1 MTELALDPMAFVHAL
16 VERDADA
23 LAALY
28 ADDAVLTM
36 HDKDHPPGAP
46 LVLSG
51 REAIH
56 AWYRDVCARNVE
68 HTVPTIL
75 DSASGFAFEE
85 HCRYPS
91 GEGVVCIAVAGVEN
105 GLITSLTGSQTWDG

>member
-1 MTELALDPMAFVHAL
+1 MNETALDPMAFVHAL

-28 ADDAVLTM
+28 ADDAVVTM

-46 LVLSG
+46 MVLEG

-56 AWYRDVCARNVE
+56 AWYRDVCGRNVE
-68 HTVPTIL
+68 HAVPTIIGN
-75 DSASGFAFEE
+75 DSGFAFEE
-85 HCRYPS
+85 QCRYPS
-91 GEGVVCIAVAGVEN
+91 GEGVVCVSVATVEA
-105 GLITSLTGSQTWDG
+105 GFITRQTASLTWDG

>member
-1 MTELALDPMAFVHAL
+1 MTEAALDPMAFVHAL
-16 VERDADA
+16 IERDADA

-28 ADDAVLTM
+28 ADDAVVTM

-46 LVLSG
+46 MVLSG

-68 HTVPTIL
+68 HAVPTII

-91 GEGVVCIAVAGVEN
+91 GEGVVCVSVATVAEGRIVTQ
-105 GLITSLTGSQTWDG
+105 TSSQTWDG

>member
-16 VERDADA
+16 IERDADG
-23 LAALY
+23 LASLY
-28 ADDAVLTM
+28 ADDAVVTM

-46 LVLSG
+46 LVLEG

-68 HTVPTIL
+68 HTVPTII
-75 DSASGFAFEE
+75 DSAHGFAFVEQ
-85 HCRYPS
+85 CRYPDGGGVACVS
-91 GEGVVCIAVAGVEN
+91 VATVHEGRIVTQ
-105 GLITSLTGSQTWDG
+105 TSSQTWDG

>member
-1 MTELALDPMAFVHAL
+1 MTELALDAMAFVHAL
-16 VERDADA
+16 IERDADA
-23 LAALY
+23 LTALY
-28 ADDAVLTM
+28 ADDAVVTM

-68 HTVPTIL
+68 HTVPTII

-85 HCRYPS
+85 HCSYPS
-91 GEGVVCIAVAGVEN
+91 GEGVVCLAVATVEN
-105 GLITSLTGSQTWDG
+105 GLVTRLTASQTWDG

>member
-16 VERDADA
+16 IERDADG

-28 ADDAVLTM
+28 ADDAVVTM

-46 LVLSG
+46 MVLSG

-68 HTVPTIL
+68 HTVPTII

-91 GEGVVCIAVAGVEN
+91 GEGVVCLALATVEN
-105 GLITSLTGSQTWDG
+105 GLITRQTGSQTWDG